1 MARCR
6 TRLDE
11 NSNHERSRRLTVA
24 PSAPWRLMSDGGRPA
39 HNPPFLVLFLLCL
52 MAHIHYPVRPDVLSR
67 SVIFLPFPFSTFLIL
82 SLNPPRFVS
91 TYPERGFWRVTY
103 QIYALKLW
111 ILPRHSISLLED
123 FIEEFFYQNPI
134 SQLGVI
140 ITRNKRAEKVSDLAG
155 NSKKHIKELQIL
167 QQTVVGGEP
176 SLQNSLELAT
186 KLLKLLPSHASKE
199 ILVIIGALTTCD
211 PGDINETI
219 RNMKLDSIRCSVIG
233 LAAEL
238 YICKRMANI
247 TGGEH
252 SVALDDKHYKEQ
264 LNAHIDPPPA
274 ATRLDAALVKMGF
287 PHHALHSN
295 APDTSITV
303 CMCHAH
309 NSDET
314 VKFMTTGYL
323 CPQCLSKH
331 CELPVECRACGLTL
345 VSAPHLARSY
355 HYLFP
360 VDPFKEIAPDSD
372 YTICFGCQKA
382 IAQKDKKVYTCGK
395 CNQMFCLDCEIFI
408 HEILHT
414 CPGCAINPETYKKR
428 ESTDRS

>member
-1 MARCR
+1 MAEEESEEKEYRWE
-6 TRLDE
+6 TGYEKTWEAIKEDD
-11 NSNHERSRRLTVA
+11 H
-24 PSAPWRLMSDGGRPA
+24 G
-39 HNPPFLVLFLLCL
+39 
-52 MAHIHYPVRPDVLSR
+52 
-67 SVIFLPFPFSTFLIL
+67 
-82 SLNPPRFVS
+82 
-91 TYPERGFWRVTY
+91 
-103 QIYALKLW
+103 
-111 ILPRHSISLLED
+111 LLEASVAD
-123 FIEEFFYQNPI
+123 IIHNAKRKR
-134 SQLGVI
+134 QLERKQGARLGMMRHLYI
-140 ITRNKRAEKVSDLAG
+140 ILDASESMLNQDLKPTRFLCSL
-155 NSKKHIKELQIL
+155 KELQTL
-167 QQTVVGGEP
+167 QQTMVGGEP

-238 YICKRMANI
+238 YICKRMANT

-274 ATRLDAALVKMGF
+274 AKRLDAALVKMGF
-287 PHHALHSN
+287 PHHALHSS

-303 CMCHAH
+303 CMCHAQ
-309 NSDET
+309 NSEESI
-314 VKFMTTGYL
+314 KLMTTGYL

-360 VDPFKEIAPDSD
+360 VDPFKEVALESNFSF
-372 YTICFGCQKA
+372 CFGCQKA
-382 IAQKDKKVYTCGK
+382 FVQKDKKVYICGK
-395 CNQMFCLDCEIFI
+395 CNQTFCLDCEIFI

-414 CPGCAINPETYKKR
+414 CPGCAVNPESYKK
-428 ESTDRS
+428 SADKS